1 MIDRDRTTKRSALIL
16 PYIYIY
22 IKKNTKKE
30 MYNVLFFFYENIF
43 YETIRTRSNI
53 VITYMYIQV

>member
-16 PYIYIY
+16 PYIY

-53 VITYMYIQV
+53 VITYMYVQV